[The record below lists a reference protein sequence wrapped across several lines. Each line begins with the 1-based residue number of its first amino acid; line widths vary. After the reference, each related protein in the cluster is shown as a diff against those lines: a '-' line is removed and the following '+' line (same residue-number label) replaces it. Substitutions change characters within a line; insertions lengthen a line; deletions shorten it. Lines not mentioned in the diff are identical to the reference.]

1 MNHQK
6 KHLTI
11 FHEHLLPEEEIFY
24 NVIAQIII
32 NYPLL
37 WNNFINNI
45 IAVKAVVATK
55 DGFLIIN
62 KYLLDNRQTKV
73 LNQIWSKIEKT
84 NAFDTIISSNDF
96 KIYSCKSR
104 KIIRFFNSNA
114 WLEAII
120 YYFCIE
126 HDIRIII
133 NPIIINQNLENDL
146 INAYIQYQQKSF
158 LVKIDGKII
167 QDKYYNTKII
177 NISLDNT
184 SSDLMYNYDYVK
196 FSKDFLC
203 FLKH

>member
-11 FHEHLLPEEEIFY
+11 FHEHLLREEEIFY

-45 IAVKAVVATK
+45 IAVKAIVATK

-84 NAFDTIISSNDF
+84 NVFDTIISSNDF

-120 YYFCIE
+120 YYFCIK

-158 LVKIDGKII
+158 LVKIDGKIN
-167 QDKYYNTKII
+167 QEKYYNTKII

-184 SSDLMYNYDYVK
+184 SSDLMYNYDYIK

-203 FLKH
+203 LLKH